1 MIVETL
7 ERLLNQGEVIIGE
20 IVATRTPAGPF
31 EVRPRF
37 EGPQADPT
45 GASDIKTFTSPAAAR
60 NLARYDR
67 LGRYRPLKG
76 APNLATGWRLQLG
89 NVEEVVQALDA
100 FYPGALATWI
110 AFQQGNLAPVNL
122 RDTLKRQS
130 GMYRVTQKITNAQAN
145 EMVGKCCRS
154 DGGCLR
160 TILWRLDAQNPVSS
174 LPLTK
179 FDPRVDQLGTI
190 EKCVPY
196 LCVEACNLLVAQAR
210 RVVKQAS
217 P

>member
-1 MIVETL
+1 MIAETL
-7 ERLLNQGEVIIGE
+7 ERLLSEGEVVIGE
-20 IVATRTPAGPF
+20 IVAIRTPGGSF
-31 EVRPRF
+31 EVRHRSESSNPA
-37 EGPQADPT
+37 GTP
-45 GASDIKTFTSPAAAR
+45 DIRIFTRPAAAR
-60 NLARYDR
+60 DLARYDR
-67 LGRYRPLKG
+67 LGRYRSLKG
-76 APNLATGWRLQLG
+76 APNLPTGWRLRLDS
-89 NVEEVVQALDA
+89 VDEVLRTLDA
-100 FYPGALATWI
+100 FYPGALATWV

-122 RDTLKRQS
+122 RDTLQRQS
-130 GMYRVTQKITNAQAN
+130 GMYRVTQKITNAQAD
-145 EMVGKCCRS
+145 ELVGKCCRS

-179 FDPRVDQLGTI
+179 FNPRVDQLGTI